1 MRVGVIGPDHPD
13 SFADNVATTL
23 ELSGVSVLRLG
34 PARPG
39 VGSRLSRG
47 ISEVALSASVTL
59 DEVVQR
65 RLARRAR
72 DFQCDV
78 VISTDARLMPSVVAM
93 LRSGGTRVA
102 LWFPDAVAN
111 LGRQLMLVAP
121 YHAVYFKDPQLV
133 DRLQELTEVPVRYL
147 PEACNPVWHRP
158 FDEIAPRRHIAVVGN
173 MYPSR
178 VALLNRL
185 LRDQVPLVLYGAGV
199 PRWLKDQPVAGLGVR
214 PAVFRETKA
223 RVFREAAAVLNN
235 LHPAEMTGVN
245 ARLFEATGS
254 GGVVLCEHRRAL
266 AELFAPDAEVLAFR
280 NYPELLDL
288 VHRVLAAPAEVRS
301 VGDAAAKRAHAEHTY
316 EHRLRV
322 ILEDLA

>member
-1 MRVGVIGPDHPD
+1 MRVGVIGPDDPD

-34 PARPG
+34 PARSG
-39 VGSRLSRG
+39 VRTRLARG
-47 ISEVALSASVTL
+47 LSHAVLSSSVAL

-72 DFQCDV
+72 DFGCDV
-78 VISTDARLMPSVVAM
+78 VISTDARLVPSVVAL

-102 LWFPDAVAN
+102 LWFPDAVSN

-133 DRLQELTEVPVRYL
+133 DRLQALTEVPVRYL

-158 FDEIAPRRHIAVVGN
+158 FDEVAPRPHIAVVGN

-178 VALLNRL
+178 IVLLNRL

-199 PRWLKDQPVAGLGVR
+199 PRWLKNQPVARLGVR
-214 PAVFRETKA
+214 PAVFREAKA
-223 RVFREAAAVLNN
+223 RVFRQAAAVLNN

-245 ARLFEATGS
+245 ARLFEAAGS
-254 GGVVLCEHRRAL
+254 GGVVLCEHRRTV
-266 AELFAPDAEVLAFR
+266 AELFMPDSEVLAFR
-280 NYPELLDL
+280 SYPELLDI
-288 VHRVLAAPAEVRS
+288 VRRVLAAPAEVRH